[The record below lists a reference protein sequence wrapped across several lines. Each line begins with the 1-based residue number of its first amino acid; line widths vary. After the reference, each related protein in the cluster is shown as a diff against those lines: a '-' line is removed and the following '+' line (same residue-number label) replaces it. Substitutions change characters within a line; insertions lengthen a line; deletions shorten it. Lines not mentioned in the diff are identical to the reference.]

1 MKNLMGQSPV
11 SGPQLSVLIGTNV
24 MSDTQPQQRYEIG
37 MVGLGV
43 MGRNLLLNMA
53 DHGFSVA
60 GYDKDAAKVEAL
72 RQESK
77 KGDVRG
83 AVDIK
88 EFLGLLRRPR
98 AVMMLVPA
106 GAPVDSVIKDLV
118 PPLDK
123 DDLIIDAGNSYF
135 KDTDLRAGKLADQ
148 GIHFLGVGVS
158 GGEEGA
164 RHGPSIMPGG
174 PKEVYERIRPI
185 FESAAAK
192 VNGNPCVT
200 WLGPGSAGHFVK
212 MVHNGIEYGVMQLI
226 AETYDLMKRG
236 WGMNDDEV
244 GEVYTSWNKGELN
257 GYLVEIT
264 GHIFSKQDK
273 KTGKR
278 LIDEI
283 LDVARQK
290 GTGMWTSQSA
300 MELQV
305 PIPTIDL
312 AVAMRDLSVFEKE
325 RGQAGANYQRSI
337 RTFNGDRDTFLT
349 QLDHALYASMIITYA
364 QGMALLTVASDKYK
378 YHLDLEAVARIWR
391 GGCIIR
397 AALLEDICAAFRAR
411 RDLPNLL
418 LDPNLSHKIMEH
430 QEHLRQVVC
439 QAAEARLPVSGL
451 MVSLGYLDAYRSAW
465 LPANLTQAQRDYFG
479 AHTYERTDAKGTFHT
494 EWEKE

>member
-1 MKNLMGQSPV
+1 M
-11 SGPQLSVLIGTNV
+11 
-24 MSDTQPQQRYEIG
+24 EIG
-37 MVGLGV
+37 MIGLGV

-60 GYDKDAAKVEAL
+60 GYDKDPTKVAAL
-72 RQESK
+72 RKESGERK
-77 KGDVRG
+77 IRG
-83 AVDIK
+83 AENVVD
-88 EFLGLLRRPR
+88 FVALLRKPR

-106 GAPVDSVIKDLV
+106 GAPVDSVIRDLL
-118 PPLDK
+118 PRLDEG
-123 DDLIIDAGNSYF
+123 DLIIDGGNSYF
-135 KDTDLRAGKLADQ
+135 KDTDVRAGNLKAK

-174 PKEVYERIRPI
+174 PREAYERVRPVL
-185 FESAAAK
+185 EAVAAK
-192 VNGNPCVT
+192 VNGDPCVT

-236 WGMNDDEV
+236 LGLDNDEIQ
-244 GEVYTSWNKGELN
+244 EVYASWNKGDLN

-264 GHIFSKQDK
+264 SHIFSKQDE

-283 LDVARQK
+283 LGVAKQK

-300 MELQV
+300 MELQA

-312 AVAMRDLSVFEKE
+312 AVAMRDLSGFANE
-325 RGQAGANYQRSI
+325 REQASTIYQRS
-337 RTFNGDRDTFLT
+337 RQNFAGDRDKFLV
-349 QLDHALYASMIITYA
+349 QLSRALYAAMIITYA
-364 QGMALLTVASDKYK
+364 QGMALLATASDKYK

-411 RDLPNLL
+411 RDLPSLL
-418 LDPNLSHKIMEH
+418 HDPNLSHKVIEH
-430 QEHLRQVVC
+430 QEDLRQMVC
-439 QAAEARLPVSGL
+439 QAAESGVPSSGL

-465 LPANLTQAQRDYFG
+465 LPTNLIQAQRDYFG
-479 AHTYERTDAKGTFHT
+479 AHTYERIDAMGSFHT
-494 EWEKE
+494 EWEESEAGNAHSAH

>member
-1 MKNLMGQSPV
+1 MRNTQS
-11 SGPQLSVLIGTNV
+11 
-24 MSDTQPQQRYEIG
+24 QQQYEIG

-60 GYDKDAAKVEAL
+60 GYDKDAVKVEAL
-72 RQESK
+72 RRESK
-77 KGDVRG
+77 ERDVRG
-83 AVDIK
+83 AADIK
-88 EFLGLLRRPR
+88 EFIALLRKPR
-98 AVMMLVPA
+98 AVMLLVPA
-106 GAPVDSVIKDLV
+106 GAPVDSVINDLLAHLQ
-118 PPLDK
+118 P
-123 DDLIIDAGNSYF
+123 DDLIIDGGNSYF
-135 KDTDLRAGKLADQ
+135 KDTNLRARNLAAK
-148 GIHFLGVGVS
+148 GIQFLGVGVS

-174 PKEVYERIRPI
+174 PKEAYERVRPV
-185 FESAAAK
+185 FEAAAAK
-192 VNGNPCVT
+192 VNGDPCVT

-236 WGMNDDEV
+236 WGLNDDELC
-244 GEVYTSWNKGELN
+244 EVYALWNKGELN

-264 GHIFSKQDK
+264 SHIFSKPDE
-273 KTGKR
+273 KTGQR

-283 LDVARQK
+283 LDVAKQK

-312 AVAMRDLSVFEKE
+312 AVAMRDLSVFAKE
-325 RGQAGANYQRSI
+325 REQAGAIYRRSM
-337 RTFNGDRDTFLT
+337 RRFNSDRDTFLT
-349 QLDHALYASMIITYA
+349 QLGRALYAAMIITYA
-364 QGMALLTVASDKYK
+364 QGLALLVVASDKYN
-378 YHLDLEAVARIWR
+378 YHLDFEAVPRIWR

-411 RDLPNLL
+411 PELPNLL
-418 LDPNLSHKIMEH
+418 LDPNVSHKVTEH
-430 QEHLRQVVC
+430 QECLRQVVC
-439 QAAEARLPVSGL
+439 QAAESGVPAPGL

-465 LPANLTQAQRDYFG
+465 LPANLIQAQRDYFG
-479 AHTYERTDAKGTFHT
+479 AHTYERIDAKGTFHT